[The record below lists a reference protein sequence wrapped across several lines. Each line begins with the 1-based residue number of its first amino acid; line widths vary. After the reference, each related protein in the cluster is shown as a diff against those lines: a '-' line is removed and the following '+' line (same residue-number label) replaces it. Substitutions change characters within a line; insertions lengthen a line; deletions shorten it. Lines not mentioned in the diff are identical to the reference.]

1 MNRKRGWGE
10 EKMSRESKGERWV
23 RGKREARAGSLSNI
37 YSNLTIYLDNS
48 HSTLE
53 HSFTT

>member
-10 EKMSRESKGERWV
+10 EKMSRESRGERWV

-48 HSTLE
+48 HSKLE